1 MLLKGGFKCFGE
13 NKLGTGSSRDLKRWN
28 HFVFLACWIIGAG
41 FVELELS
48 FWEFLLLLMYAE
60 PKHWSWWVWLLG
72 LGEEFGQFS
81 TLCYSLL
88 ELSLG
93 GLILITCSAGA
104 GGFLKLSR
112 LFMKINRWFLVRMS
126 LNCKLSGF
134 NGRLSTCSKLK
145 EAKEPLHGP
154 ISVRKWRR
162 KLLFFCLL

>member
-1 MLLKGGFKCFGE
+1 MI
-13 NKLGTGSSRDLKRWN
+13 
-28 HFVFLACWIIGAG
+28 A
-41 FVELELS
+41 
-48 FWEFLLLLMYAE
+48 
-60 PKHWSWWVWLLG
+60 
-72 LGEEFGQFS
+72 
-81 TLCYSLL
+81 
-88 ELSLG
+88 
-93 GLILITCSAGA
+93 CSAGA